1 MEVKKM
7 EIWKDIKGYEG
18 YYQISSEG
26 QVKSLI
32 SNKILIGD
40 TNSLGYK
47 RVMLYT
53 PVKKRFFIHRLVAL
67 HFCEGYSENLIVNH
81 KDGNK
86 QNNKAENLEWVT
98 HSQNDLHAFQNNL
111 RKANP
116 CTFKRKIFAYDKD
129 TLELVKIYTNTK
141 ECEEDLKVAR
151 ANIYNCCNGK
161 QKSCKGYI
169 LKYEE

>member
-7 EIWKDIKGYEG
+7 EIWKDIEGYEG
-18 YYQISSEG
+18 YYQISSDG
-26 QVKSLI
+26 RVKSLI

-40 TNSLGYK
+40 TNNLGYK
-47 RVMLYT
+47 RVTLYT
-53 PVKKRFFIHRLVAL
+53 PIKKRFFIHRLVAL
-67 HFCEGYSENLIVNH
+67 HFCDGYAENLIVNH

-86 QNNKAENLEWVT
+86 QNNKAENLEWIT

-116 CTFKRKIFAYDKD
+116 CTFKHRILAYDKN

>member
-7 EIWKDIKGYEG
+7 EIWKDIIGYEG

-26 QVKSLI
+26 RVKSLI

-40 TNSLGYK
+40 TNNLGYK
-47 RVMLYT
+47 RVILYT
-53 PVKKRFFIHRLVAL
+53 PIKKRFFIHRLVAL
-67 HFCEGYSENLIVNH
+67 HFCEGYAENLVVNH

-86 QNNKAENLEWVT
+86 QNNKAENLEWIT

-111 RKANP
+111 REAYP
-116 CTFKRKIFAYDKD
+116 CTFKHRIFAYDKN
-129 TLELVKIYTNTK
+129 TLKLVKIYANTK
-141 ECEEDLKVAR
+141 ECEDDLKVAR
-151 ANIYNCCNGK
+151 SNIYNCCNGK

>member
-1 MEVKKM
+1 M
-7 EIWKDIKGYEG
+7 EIWKDIHDYEG

-26 QVKSLI
+26 RVKSLI

-40 TNSLGYK
+40 TNSSGYR
-47 RVMLYT
+47 RVMLYA

-67 HFCEGYSENLIVNH
+67 HFCEGYSNNLIVNH

-86 QNNKAENLEWVT
+86 QNNKAENLEWIT
-98 HSQNDLHAFQNNL
+98 RSQNDVHAFKNNL
-111 RKANP
+111 RKSNP
-116 CTFKRKIFAYDKD
+116 CTFKHKILAYDKN
-129 TLELVKIYTNTK
+129 TLELIKTYNDTK

-151 ANIYNCCNGK
+151 SNIYNCCNGK

-169 LKYEE
+169 LRYEE